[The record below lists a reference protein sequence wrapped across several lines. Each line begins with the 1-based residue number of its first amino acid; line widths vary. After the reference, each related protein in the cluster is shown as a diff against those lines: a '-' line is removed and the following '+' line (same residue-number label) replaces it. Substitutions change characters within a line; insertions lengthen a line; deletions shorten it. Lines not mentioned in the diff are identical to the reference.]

1 MSHLFALL
9 LLAAPAAAEESAA
22 PDSAQYQLPPTEV
35 TATRARRT
43 SYDLPLAVAV
53 VTDLHRARPGL
64 SLDESLRS
72 VWTGDNMNRF
82 RAELEKKLMPACLGC
97 CFLKAKPNLDFDA
110 AAAATAAAL
119 IGSPESVAA
128 PVIEK

>member
-72 VWTGDNMNRF
+72 VPGLFVSNRHNLSQGDRLSLRGLGA
-82 RAELEKKLMPACLGC
+82 RAAFAVLSDRH
-97 CFLKAKPNLDFDA
+97 KA
-110 AAAATAAAL
+110 
-119 IGSPESVAA
+119 
-128 PVIEK
+128 